1 VPTLNK
7 TTKTARKPDELTAAE
22 DTRLRLAALVESS
35 DDAIITKTLEG
46 IITSWNNAAE
56 TMYGYT
62 AGEAIGKPVTILIPA
77 DRLNEEPA
85 IIERLKKG
93 EKIDHYETVRQR
105 KNGTLIDISLT
116 VSPIKNA
123 NGKIIGASKI
133 ARDITDRKR
142 TERELKE
149 ARDQLASANA
159 ELERRVVER
168 TASLERVIA
177 QLEEFSYSV
186 SHDLRAPVRA
196 MKGYAQVVLDKYGE
210 QLPSDGR
217 EMMNRIVRAG
227 GRMEKLVHDVLTYS
241 RIARS
246 DLKLECVAID
256 KLVSD
261 IIQQYPEMQQ
271 AEISI
276 RPPFYPVL
284 AHEPSLVQAISNLLA
299 NGVKF
304 VAPGTTPK
312 LLVWS
317 EKSSAHIR
325 LWIKDN
331 GIGIK
336 PEYQKRLFRIFERFH
351 QNKSYDGTGIG
362 LAIVRKAVEKMG
374 GQVGV
379 TSDGITG
386 SSFWIDLIAA
396 RSASASARVQVK
408 SPLRTR
414 SFQLAISPKT
424 SAQYLNAT
432 RSHPQAS
439 ARLKRRPN
447 CLRRISSKDVLSGAA
462 EFHHDPGAFP
472 HSGARHLGGRSECFG
487 SRRDSPLDERNDFRR
502 HLQRP

>member
-1 VPTLNK
+1 MPTLNK
-7 TTKTARKPDELTAAE
+7 TTKTARKPSERRVAE
-22 DTRLRLAALVESS
+22 DARLRLAAVVESS

-46 IITSWNNAAE
+46 IITSWNKAAE

-62 AGEAIGKPVTILIPA
+62 VAEAVGKPVTILIPV

-159 ELERRVVER
+159 ELERRVAER

-196 MKGYAQVVLDKYGE
+196 MKGYAQVVLEKYGE
-210 QLPSDGR
+210 QLHSDGR
-217 EMMNRIVRAG
+217 ELMNRVVRAG

-246 DLKLECVAID
+246 DLKLECVSID

-261 IIQQYPEMQQ
+261 IIHQYPEMQH
-271 AEISI
+271 ADISV

-304 VAPGTTPK
+304 VAPGTSPK

-317 EKSSAHIR
+317 EKSSAHVR
-325 LWIKDN
+325 VWIKDN

-336 PEYQKRLFRIFERFH
+336 PEYQNRLFRIFERLH

-379 TSDGITG
+379 TSDGING
-386 SSFWIDLIAA
+386 STFWIDLIAA
-396 RSASASARVQVK
+396 
-408 SPLRTR
+408 PE
-414 SFQLAISPKT
+414 PK
-424 SAQYLNAT
+424 
-432 RSHPQAS
+432 
-439 ARLKRRPN
+439 
-447 CLRRISSKDVLSGAA
+447 
-462 EFHHDPGAFP
+462 
-472 HSGARHLGGRSECFG
+472 
-487 SRRDSPLDERNDFRR
+487 
-502 HLQRP
+502 

>member
-1 VPTLNK
+1 VPTLNR
-7 TTKTARKPDELTAAE
+7 TTKVARKPSERSGAE
-22 DTRLRLAALVESS
+22 EARLRLAAVVESS
-35 DDAIITKTLEG
+35 DDAIITTTLEG
-46 IITSWNNAAE
+46 IITSWNKAAE

-62 AGEAIGKPVTILIPA
+62 ANEAIGKPVPILIPV
-77 DRLNEEPA
+77 DRLDEEPA

-123 NGKIIGASKI
+123 KGKVIGASKI

-142 TERELKE
+142 TERELRE
-149 ARDQLASANA
+149 VRNQLATSNA
-159 ELERRVVER
+159 ELERRVAER

-196 MKGYAQVVLDKYGE
+196 MKGYAQVVLDTYGE
-210 QLPSDGR
+210 QLHSDGR
-217 EMMNRIVRAG
+217 ELMNRIVRAG

-241 RIARS
+241 RIARL
-246 DLKLECVAID
+246 DLKLECVSID
-256 KLVSD
+256 RLLSD
-261 IIQQYPEMQQ
+261 IIEQYPEMQR

-317 EKSSAHIR
+317 ERSSAHVR

-336 PEYQKRLFRIFERFH
+336 PEFQNRLFRIFERLH
-351 QNKSYDGTGIG
+351 HNKSYDGTGIG

-396 RSASASARVQVK
+396 PTAPA
-408 SPLRTR
+408 
-414 SFQLAISPKT
+414 
-424 SAQYLNAT
+424 
-432 RSHPQAS
+432 
-439 ARLKRRPN
+439 
-447 CLRRISSKDVLSGAA
+447 CLP
-462 EFHHDPGAFP
+462 E
-472 HSGARHLGGRSECFG
+472 
-487 SRRDSPLDERNDFRR
+487 SR
-502 HLQRP
+502 